1 MILLDVEFNC
11 TFNICLPNK
20 FKKRIC
26 DDKFGERSISILF
39 YLDEN
44 KVHTHSWNKI
54 TVNSNVYVLWSD
66 LSKIN
71 SCNKVVTLS
80 MKYPPKIKQNIE
92 QA

>member
-20 FKKRIC
+20 FQKRIC

-39 YLDEN
+39 HLDKN

-71 SCNKVVTLS
+71 SCNKVANTFDEIS
-80 MKYPPKIKQNIE
+80 PQNKTKH
-92 QA
+92 

>member
-1 MILLDVEFNC
+1 MWNLIVHSTFVFQINSRNASVMINA
-11 TFNICLPNK
+11 
-20 FKKRIC
+20 
-26 DDKFGERSISILF
+26 GERSISILF

-71 SCNKVVTLS
+71 SCNKVANTFDEIS
-80 MKYPPKIKQNIE
+80 PQNKTKH
-92 QA
+92 